1 MPLNIQVKFLRVLET
16 RQITPLGTNDVRRLD
31 LRVVAATKE
40 DLGSAGA
47 PAFPRR
53 PVLSPERRHHP
64 DPAATRTARRH
75 SAAVRAL
82 PGHRLAAL
90 PARHPRPAGAG
101 PAASAGTRLARQRA
115 RAGPLRRARRAGRA
129 WRHAASAPQPAGAGS
144 LPERVER
151 FEAQL
156 IRDALAV
163 NHGDIKS
170 TLEALGIPR
179 KTFYDK
185 LQRHGIDRQEYTGGA
200 LE

>member
-129 WRHAASAPQPAGAGS
+129 WRHAAVGAAACRCGQPAGKGGTLRGA
-144 LPERVER
+144 P
-151 FEAQL
+151 